1 MFQVKYVE
9 FIEDALG
16 ALPEYDVALKAAK
29 GLSEVERLQRF
40 QAEVPYQHP
49 VDDEKEPSNPGTI
62 LPGVVISDHVWAS
75 LSLSTKRAIQEH
87 LHILTICSMMEATPF
102 GSDSAKPAWME
113 DIMKEMKTKWES
125 AEMSDLMK
133 KFSAFFASQGQ
144 DAASTSHGDDGK
156 ETAGGFS
163 FPSLPERFLKGQLA
177 RLAQEIVKDITP
189 EDLGIT
195 TEQIAECE
203 KNPSNAFQMLFST
216 FSKNPGILQRTV
228 AKIGKRLQQ
237 KVLSGAIRPQ
247 EIAREAEELMK
258 EFAGNTSFV
267 EMMEGLK
274 SAFGMEDMETA
285 RAAGRESSARMS
297 IVRDRLRKKLEE
309 KEKEKQ
315 KVAATAAVAGGNGTK
330 GPKKKK

>member
-1 MFQVKYVE
+1 MFQAKYVE

-16 ALPEYDVALKAAK
+16 ALPEYDAALKAAK

-40 QAEVPYQHP
+40 QAEVPYHP
-49 VDDEKEPSNPGTI
+49 MEDEKEASNPGTI
-62 LPGVVISDHVWAS
+62 LPGVVISDTVWAS
-75 LSLSTKRAIQEH
+75 LSLSTKKAIQEH
-87 LHILTICSMMEATPF
+87 LHVLTICCMMEATPF

-144 DAASTSHGDDGK
+144 DAATASNGDDGK
-156 ETAGGFS
+156 ETAAGGFS

-195 TEQIAECE
+195 AEQIEECE

-274 SAFGMEDMETA
+274 SAFGMEDMDTA

-297 IVRDRLRKKLEE
+297 IVRDRLRKKVE
-309 KEKEKQ
+309 EKQ
-315 KVAATAAVAGGNGTK
+315 KAAAAATAASGSNGSK
-330 GPKKKK
+330 GSKKKK